1 MTHQSS
7 DVSSKSAR
15 WATRRMSSLRKSGRR
30 ALMFP
35 LALLLTGAL
44 LNQAHQ
50 LLDAIA
56 SNNIQEVKRLV
67 ESGVDVNSVDEFG
80 FSVLVN
86 ALAEQN
92 LPVVDL
98 LIENGGEVF
107 HNAKRCQSRVSEGA
121 QTLDSQLLAA
131 ITEQDVDQV
140 RLLLKQGARVNACD
154 DFGFSMLV
162 NALAVTDNEM
172 INFLVSN
179 GATMKTSI

>member
-1 MTHQSS
+1 
-7 DVSSKSAR
+7 
-15 WATRRMSSLRKSGRR
+15 
-30 ALMFP
+30 MFP
-35 LALLLTGAL
+35 LALLLAGAL
-44 LNQAHQ
+44 LNQAHE

-56 SNNIQEVKRLV
+56 SNNIQEVKTLV

-107 HNAKRCQSRVSEGA
+107 HNANAVRAESPGRADFRQPTFGRNHK
-121 QTLDSQLLAA
+121 
-131 ITEQDVDQV
+131 QDVDQV

-154 DFGFSMLV
+154 NFGFSMLV

>member
-7 DVSSKSAR
+7 DISSKSAR
-15 WATRRMSSLRKSGRR
+15 RATRRKSSLRQSGRN
-30 ALMFP
+30 ALVFP

-44 LNQAHQ
+44 LNEARE
-50 LLDAIA
+50 LLSAVA
-56 SNNIQEVKRLV
+56 SNDIQKVKSLV
-67 ESGVDVNSVDEFG
+67 EKGVDINSVDEFG

-86 ALAEQN
+86 ALAEQH

-107 HNAKRCQSRVSEGA
+107 HNAKRCQSRVAEGP

-131 ITEQDVDQV
+131 INKQDVEKV
-140 RLLLKQGARVNACD
+140 RLLIKEGARVNACD

>member
-1 MTHQSS
+1 MRHQSS
-7 DVSSKSAR
+7 DIKTEPA
-15 WATRRMSSLRKSGRR
+15 ATRNQRVGDLHKFGRR
-30 ALMFP
+30 ALLFP
-35 LALLLTGAL
+35 MALLLAGAL
-44 LNQAHQ
+44 LNQARE
-50 LLDAIA
+50 LLEAVV
-56 SNNIQEVKRLV
+56 SNNMKEVKSLV

-80 FSVLVN
+80 FSLLVN

-98 LIENGGEVF
+98 LIEHGGEVF
-107 HNAKRCQSRVSEGA
+107 HNAKRCQSKVSEGLPS
-121 QTLDSQLLAA
+121 LDSRLLEA
-131 ITEQDVDQV
+131 INKQNVDAV
-140 RLLLKQGARVNACD
+140 RLLLKQGAQVNACD

>member
-44 LNQAHQ
+44 LNQAHE

-107 HNAKRCQSRVSEGA
+107 HNAKRCQSRVSEGV

-140 RLLLKQGARVNACD
+140 RLLLKQACTREC
-154 DFGFSMLV
+154 L
-162 NALAVTDNEM
+162 
-172 INFLVSN
+172 
-179 GATMKTSI
+179 

>member
-154 DFGFSMLV
+154 NFGFSMLV

>member
-15 WATRRMSSLRKSGRR
+15 WATRRMSSLRKSGRC

-56 SNNIQEVKRLV
+56 SNNIQEVKTLV

-107 HNAKRCQSRVSEGA
+107 HNAKRCQSRVSEGV

-154 DFGFSMLV
+154 NFGFSMLV